1 MSLPDKNTFYK
12 YKTLDNF
19 EFLLDL
25 ILKERLYAAKYDELN
40 DPMEGVI
47 NVENTIPRD
56 REIEWRDLI
65 EKFRIV
71 CFTKQ
76 SNNPLMWAH
85 YADGGRGCIIEFE
98 LPNFIEYHK
107 VSYVKKPLIN
117 KNDLTI
123 DKALE
128 VLKYKEKPWK
138 YEAEYRCIVQK
149 EKFLPI
155 FVKSVTFGSRADE
168 AKVDMLMYILKLS
181 NPDLKVLKHCD
192 SGSNLFQNVGLL
204 SIYPRHFVKK
214 GIDEHDYCEKC
225 NDMKFARE
233 HFRKL

>member
-1 MSLPDKNTFYK
+1 M
-12 YKTLDNF
+12 DNF

-25 ILKERLYAAKYDELN
+25 ILKERLYAAKYNELN

-47 NVENTIPRD
+47 NVENIIPRE
-56 REIEWRDLI
+56 REVEWKELI

-85 YADGGRGCIIEFE
+85 YADGGRGCVIEFE
-98 LPNFIEYHK
+98 LSESIEYHK
-107 VSYVKKPLIN
+107 VSYVKKPIIN
-117 KNDLTI
+117 EKDINI
-123 DKALE
+123 ANALE
-128 VLKYKEKPWK
+128 ILKYKEKPWK
-138 YEAEYRCIVQK
+138 YEAEYRCLIQK
-149 EKFLPI
+149 EDFVAVS
-155 FVKSVTFGSRADE
+155 VKSVTFGARAEE

-181 NPDLKVLKHCD
+181 NPDLKVLKHC
-192 SGSNLFQNVGLL
+192 GSNLFQNVGLL
-204 SIYPRHFVKK
+204 STYPRSYVAK

-233 HFRKL
+233 YFRKL